1 MLILYPPQ
9 PFPELNPNQTVV
21 LAAGQHQGPWV
32 IATPG
37 VRLLARPGA
46 VLDGGGEGSALTLM
60 APNITVEGL
69 EVQNVGLNADFFEP
83 DAAVTMLGCAG
94 CVVSG
99 LRAKGVTAGLRLDKS
114 HGARVEGARLYGL
127 GTAPGLQ
134 TFRSDR
140 VTLQNNRVRGF
151 LDNLYVEFGEGVVV
165 KDNQVS
171 QAERYGLHLMFT
183 FQALVVGNHS
193 QGNRVGSAIMHGA
206 ENQVNDNT
214 FFAEVGPL
222 RYGLLL
228 QEEWQAQVEGNLFV
242 GNTLGLASLD
252 SRDTLLKDNRFQGNG
267 TALLFARDAD
277 LNTLVAQ
284 QNTFVGNLHDLA
296 VDDPQARVRLQGNA
310 FDRASPLP
318 IPHLPSSSFALLA
331 ARQPALSL
339 FSLSPAMLLWE
350 GAEAQVPGLRL
361 LSLADQEARPAPQDR
376 PALVLPLL
384 AGALLIILGGLWL
397 RW

>member
-9 PFPELNPNQTVV
+9 PLPELSPGQTVV

-37 VRLLARPGA
+37 IRLLARPGA

-60 APNITVEGL
+60 APEITVEGL
-69 EVQNVGLNADFFEP
+69 EVQNVGPNDDFFEP
-83 DAAVTMLGCAG
+83 DAAVTLLGCSR
-94 CVVSG
+94 CVVSN
-99 LRAKGVTAGLRLDKS
+99 LRAEGVTAGIRLEGS
-114 HGARVEGARLYGL
+114 HDTKISGAQLSGL
-127 GTAPGLQ
+127 GTAPGLL

-140 VTLQNNRVRGF
+140 VTLYNNRVTGF
-151 LDNLYVEFGEGVVV
+151 LDNLYVEFGERVVI
-165 KDNQVS
+165 KGNQMS
-171 QAERYGLHLMFT
+171 GAERYGLHLMFT
-183 FQALVVGNHS
+183 FGARVVGNHA
-193 QGNRVGSAIMHGA
+193 QRNRVGSAIMHGA
-206 ENQVNDNT
+206 ENRVVGNT
-214 FFAEVGPL
+214 FSGEVGPL

-228 QEEWQAQVEGNLFV
+228 QEEWQTRVEGNLFV

-252 SRDTLLKDNRFQGNG
+252 SRDTLLKANRFEGNG

-277 LNTLVAQ
+277 LNTLVAK

-296 VDDPQARVRLQGNA
+296 VDDPQARVHLQGNS

-318 IPHLPSSSFALLA
+318 IPHLPSSSFALLV
-331 ARQPALSL
+331 ARQPALSV

-361 LSLADQEARPAPQDR
+361 LALADQEARPAPQDR
-376 PALVLPLL
+376 PALALPLL
-384 AGALLIILGGLWL
+384 VVALLTTVGGLWL